1 MELLAHMRFKSC
13 SLDLDLPGCGRKNDC
28 CDGDMVVK
36 LELLDQSIV
45 MLEKVAAIRWNYV
58 LPYE

>member
-1 MELLAHMRFKSC
+1 MRFKSC